1 LLEAV
6 AAAATGVAT
15 IKNALRIRQMIESRS
30 SSRVRFLLAVD
41 DLLNSQLE
49 YYRARG
55 PEYDEWFLRK
65 RRYDHG
71 PELNR
76 RWFSEIT
83 EVRHWL
89 SSQGPL
95 GDVLELAAGTGLWTE
110 SLVTQSRSLHC
121 IDAAPEA
128 LTLNRARMTRHEAD
142 ITYELADIFQW
153 RPSRRYDTIFFGF
166 WLSHVPGDRFVPF
179 WRLVE
184 EACAEGGHT
193 LLVDSLADPASTARD
208 HAIESSGQVTRRLN
222 DGREFRIV
230 KKFWD
235 PKRLAQRLATIGW
248 EARLDTTPTYFL
260 FGTAGRSAR
269 TMPTDQN

>member
-1 LLEAV
+1 
-6 AAAATGVAT
+6 
-15 IKNALRIRQMIESRS
+15 
-30 SSRVRFLLAVD
+30 LLAVD

-49 YYRARG
+49 YYRARAA
-55 PEYDEWFLRK
+55 EYDEWFLRK
-65 RRYDHG
+65 GRYDHG

-83 EVRHWL
+83 ELRHWL
-89 SSQGPL
+89 SRQGPL

-110 SLVTQSRSLHC
+110 SLATQSRSLHC

-128 LTLNRARMTRHEAD
+128 LILNRARMTRHEAD

-166 WLSHVPGDRFVPF
+166 WLSHVPEDRFVPF

-184 EACAEGGHT
+184 EACADGGHT

-208 HAIESSGQVTRRLN
+208 QVIEGSGQVTRRLN

-235 PKRLAQRLATIGW
+235 PNRLAQRLATIGW

-260 FGTAGRSAR
+260 FGTAARSAR
-269 TMPTDQN
+269 TMSTDQN